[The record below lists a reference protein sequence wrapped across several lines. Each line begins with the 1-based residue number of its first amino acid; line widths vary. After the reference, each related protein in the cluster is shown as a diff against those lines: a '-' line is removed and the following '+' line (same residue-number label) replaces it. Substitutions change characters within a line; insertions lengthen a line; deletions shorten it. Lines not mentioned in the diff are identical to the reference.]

1 MNKIT
6 IAIDGYSSCGKST
19 LAKSLANKLNYIYVD
34 TGAMYRAITLW
45 CLDEGLITNGNA
57 QMECIVNSLDQIHL
71 SFDADNNNEVCLN
84 GNNVSNQIRSMHV
97 SDNVSLVSSIKEVR
111 NKLVIIQ
118 QDLGKSKGVV
128 MDGRDIGT
136 VVFPNAEI
144 KIFMTADPKVRGKRR
159 FDELKQSGVDVTM
172 DEVLHNISK
181 RDYKDTNREESP
193 LVKAHDAITL
203 DNTHMKPDEQLQFVL
218 DHISK
223 NWG

>member
-57 QMECIVNSLDQIHL
+57 QMEYIVNSLSQIHL

-111 NKLVIIQ
+111 NKLVTIQ

-159 FDELKQSGVDVTM
+159 FDELKRSGVTVTV
-172 DEVLHNISK
+172 DEVLNNISK

-203 DNTHMKPDEQLQFVL
+203 DNTHMTPDEQLQFVL

>member
-45 CLDEGLITNGNA
+45 CLDEDLIVNGNA
-57 QMECIVNSLDQIHL
+57 QIEYIVNSLDQIHL
-71 SFDADNNNEVCLN
+71 SFDADNNNEVYLN
-84 GNNVSNQIRSMHV
+84 GNNVSTQIRSMHI

-111 NKLVIIQ
+111 NKLVAIQ

-159 FDELKQSGVDVTM
+159 FDELKRSGVAVTV
-172 DEVLHNISK
+172 DEVLNNISK

-203 DNTHMKPDEQLQFVL
+203 DNTHMTPDEQLQFVL

>member
-45 CLDEGLITNGNA
+45 CLDEDLIVNGNA
-57 QMECIVNSLDQIHL
+57 QIEYIVNSLDQIHL
-71 SFDADNNNEVCLN
+71 SFDADNNNEVYLN
-84 GNNVSNQIRSMHV
+84 GNNVSTQIRSMHI

-111 NKLVIIQ
+111 NKLVAIQ

-159 FDELKQSGVDVTM
+159 FDELKRSGVTVTV
-172 DEVLHNISK
+172 DEVLNNIIK

-203 DNTHMKPDEQLQFVL
+203 DNTHMTPDEQLQFVL

>member
-45 CLDEGLITNGNA
+45 CLDEGLIINGNA
-57 QMECIVNSLDQIHL
+57 QIEYIVNSLEQIHL

-111 NKLVIIQ
+111 NKLVAIQ

-159 FDELKQSGVDVTM
+159 FDELKRSGVTVTV
-172 DEVLHNISK
+172 DEVLNNISK

-203 DNTHMKPDEQLQFVL
+203 DNTHMTPDEQLQFVL

>member
-45 CLDEGLITNGNA
+45 CLDEDLIVNGNA
-57 QMECIVNSLDQIHL
+57 QIEYIVNSLDQIHL
-71 SFDADNNNEVCLN
+71 SFDANNNNEVYLN
-84 GNNVSNQIRSMHV
+84 GNNVSTQIRSMHI

-111 NKLVIIQ
+111 KKLVAIQ

-159 FDELKQSGVDVTM
+159 FDELKRSGVAVTV
-172 DEVLHNISK
+172 DEVLNNISK

-203 DNTHMKPDEQLQFVL
+203 DNTHMTPDEQLQFVL